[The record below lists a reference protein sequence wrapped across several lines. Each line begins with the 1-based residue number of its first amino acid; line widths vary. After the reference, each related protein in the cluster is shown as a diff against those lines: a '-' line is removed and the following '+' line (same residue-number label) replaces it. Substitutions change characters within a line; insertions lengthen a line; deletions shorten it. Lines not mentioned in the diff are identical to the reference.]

1 MTTGRRSKSTDATI
15 FPSAAEAEGEGEDD
29 ELKPQAHRSERRWML
44 ADDRG
49 SMVWVGPQERRR
61 RVGGRREKKN
71 PA

>member
-1 MTTGRRSKSTDATI
+1 MTTGRRSKTTDATI
-15 FPSAAEAEGEGEDD
+15 SPSAPEAEGEGEDD
-29 ELKPQAHRSERRWML
+29 ELKPRAHRSEWRWML